1 MSNALQNREFDC
13 LWLMAIIE
21 SIIELTIRS
30 QHFEDEIIQSIYN
43 SIISHATAI
52 IQLFETHSSA
62 IKIDL
67 QVRNELELMTDLIR
81 TNHGSPNENTR
92 ND

>member
-1 MSNALQNREFDC
+1 MSNALQNHEFDC
-13 LWLMAIIE
+13 LWLMGIIE

-52 IQLFETHSSA
+52 IQLFETHSST

-67 QVRNELELMTDLIR
+67 QVRNELELMTNLIR